1 MAMKKGGR
9 LVDKKIPYSA
19 FLPLTNSVCG
29 GIIAANGIFWRQNM
43 EPILEYIKKLKKEAG
58 YTNEDLAEKSGLPL
72 STVQKVMSGI
82 TKSPRMETVQA
93 LMSVFMD
100 KEASAERLQEA
111 QPVYAAAPQPYYPF
125 TNAPAGKYPR
135 QGSYTLKDYLA
146 LPDDQRVELID
157 GVIYDM
163 SAPSIP
169 HQEIGGEVFARI
181 RSFLISKKSPC
192 KVFMSPVDV
201 QLDRDDRTVLEPD
214 VMVVCDRSKI
224 TRARIVGAPDF
235 VAEVLSPGTRQKDAM
250 IKTKKY
256 RLAGVREYWM
266 IDPDKKLVHKLLF
279 LPPTEELPDGDTEII
294 SCSFDTPVPVSLFG
308 DELTIDFLEIA
319 AGYGFLED
327 GEYHAK

>member
-1 MAMKKGGR
+1 MQP
-9 LVDKKIPYSA
+9 V
-19 FLPLTNSVCG
+19 
-29 GIIAANGIFWRQNM
+29 
-43 EPILEYIKKLKKEAG
+43 LEYIRKLKKEAG
-58 YTNEDLAEKSGLPL
+58 YTNQDLAEKSGLPL

-82 TKSPRMETVQA
+82 TKSPRIETVKA
-93 LMSVFMD
+93 LINVFED
-100 KEASAERLQEA
+100 KEEAVYAPVPSAKLLREA
-111 QPVYAAAPQPYYPF
+111 QPAYAAAPQPYYPF

-135 QGSYTLKDYLA
+135 QGSYTLNDYLA

-163 SAPSIP
+163 SSPTIP
-169 HQEIGGEVFARI
+169 HQEIGGEIFARI
-181 RSFLISKKSPC
+181 RSFLINKKGPC

-235 VAEVLSPGTRQKDAM
+235 VAEVLSPSTRQKDAM

-266 IDPDKKLVHKLLF
+266 IDPDRELVHKFLF
-279 LPPTEELPDGDTEII
+279 LPPTEDLPDGDTEIF
-294 SCSFDTPVPVSLFG
+294 SYPFDAPVPVSLFG
-308 DELTIDFLEIA
+308 GELTIDFREIA

-327 GEYHAK
+327 GE

>member
-1 MAMKKGGR
+1 
-9 LVDKKIPYSA
+9 
-19 FLPLTNSVCG
+19 
-29 GIIAANGIFWRQNM
+29 M
-43 EPILEYIKKLKKEAG
+43 EPVLEHIKKLKKEAG
-58 YTNEDLAEKSGLPL
+58 YTNLDLAEKSGLPL

-82 TKSPRMETVQA
+82 TESPRIETVKA
-93 LMSVFMD
+93 LISVFDD
-100 KEASAERLQEA
+100 KEEKVYVPVPSGERLREA
-111 QPVYAAAPQPYYPF
+111 QPAYAAAPLPYYPF

-163 SAPSIP
+163 SAPTIP
-169 HQEIGGEVFARI
+169 HQEIGGEVFVRI
-181 RSFLISKKSPC
+181 RNYLINKKGSC

-201 QLDRDDRTVLEPD
+201 QLDRDDKTILQPD
-214 VMVVCDRSKI
+214 VMLVCDRSKI

-266 IDPDKKLVHKLLF
+266 IDPDKELVHKLLF

-294 SCSFDTPVPVSLFG
+294 SYPFDTPVPVSLFG

-327 GEYHAK
+327 GEYHEK